1 MATYIVTISF
11 GVLLLWV
18 SIGLFLDYQLTA
30 EEQSWCARNTSCES
44 EQCCRESIRFFGNHI
59 KRTSVPDG
67 VFKATSSYF

>member
-1 MATYIVTISF
+1 MKTLKRVVVMATYIVTISF

-44 EQCCRESIRFFGNHI
+44 EQCCRESIRFFW
-59 KRTSVPDG
+59 
-67 VFKATSSYF
+67 